1 MLDLTGTT
9 ISNYRIIE
17 KLGQGGMGVVY
28 KAQDTRLRRHVAIK
42 ILIPEV
48 TADAKLYRH
57 FINEAQTAS
66 ALNHPN
72 ICTIYDIGQYRK
84 MNFIIMELV
93 EGATLRQIQTQRGP
107 LPEEEVIDIVSKIC
121 RALAVV
127 HEKAILHHDI
137 KPENVMISKHG
148 FLKVMDFGLAKLATE
163 AAELVGKREFAKQ
176 ARPKKKSWK
185 EKYAEGVVLTS
196 LSGLLGTVHYMSP
209 EQVQGKPLDQRS
221 DIFSLGVVL
230 YELATGNHPFEGTSN
245 VTILAKIIHEAPELM
260 PLISGHVSPALQ
272 ELVNRCLAK
281 DPGDRFQSAA
291 ELLQALNSLAAPKAI
306 SEKIGSSPGRGVKP
320 EAYANYL
327 KGMFSFENFTPMN
340 VQKSMEFFKNA
351 ISDDPDFVEA
361 YIGLARTMSHLG
373 MTSWM
378 PPSEAFSEAWT
389 AVKRALELEPENGD
403 AIAILGLIKF
413 QTEFD
418 WTGAEA
424 LFKQAMQRHPDSVMV
439 LDAYTFYL
447 TCTARHE
454 EAIQHGKYCWGKMH
468 QVYYYNLRLGWT
480 YFIARR
486 YDEAIAQLRETQVH
500 FPELVFADILLAWC
514 YARKGMYTQALA
526 ECAKAETKGMPPWQS
541 SWIFAQAGKTVEA
554 RALLEELLKQNIGDE
569 LSLVLAYA
577 ALGETELVF
586 EHLERAYERRLPYF
600 YLVFLKVIPEFDV
613 LRSDPRYFD
622 LLKRIGLDE

>member
-9 ISNYRIIE
+9 ISHYKIIE

-93 EGATLRQIQTQRGP
+93 EGATLRQIQAQRGP

-163 AAELVGKREFAKQ
+163 AAELVGKREFSKQ

-185 EKYAEGVVLTS
+185 EKYSESVVLTS

-230 YELATGNHPFEGTSN
+230 YELTTGNHPFEGTSN
-245 VTILAKIIHEAPELM
+245 VTILAKIIHDAPEPM
-260 PLISGHVSPALQ
+260 PLILGHVSPALQ
-272 ELVNRCLAK
+272 ELVNRCLSK

-291 ELLQALNSLAAPKAI
+291 ELLQALHALTVSKTAL
-306 SEKIGSSPGRGVKP
+306 EKTGARTVKP

-340 VQKSMEFFKNA
+340 VQKSLEFFKNA
-351 ISDDPDFVEA
+351 VTADPNFVEA
-361 YIGLARTMSHLG
+361 HVGLARTMAHLG
-373 MTSWM
+373 MTSWR
-378 PPSEAFSEAWT
+378 PPSEAFSEAKI
-389 AVKRALELEPENGD
+389 AALRVLELESEN
-403 AIAILGLIKF
+403 AEALAILGLIKF

-418 WTGAEA
+418 WTGAEN
-424 LFKQAMQRHPDSVMV
+424 LFKQAMNRNSESVMV
-439 LDAYTFYL
+439 RDALVFYL
-447 TCTARHE
+447 TCIARHE
-454 EAIQHGKYCWGKMH
+454 EAIQHGRYCREKRPH
-468 QVYYYNLRLGWT
+468 DYYYNLRLGWT
-480 YFIARR
+480 YLMARR
-486 YDEAIAQLRETQVH
+486 YDEAIAELLEAQAR
-500 FPELVFADILLAWC
+500 FPEFVFAHILMAWC
-514 YARKGMYTQALA
+514 YKRKGMYTQALA
-526 ECAKAETKGMPPWQS
+526 ECAIAETKGMPAWQLC
-541 SWIFAQAGKTVEA
+541 WIYAEAGKASEA
-554 RALLEELLKQNIGDE
+554 RARVEELLKQKEYTD
-569 LSLVLAYA
+569 SWPVVFSYA
-577 ALGETELVF
+577 ALGEIELVF
-586 EHLERAYERRLPYF
+586 EFLEKALEKRLPHF
-600 YLVFLKVIPEFDV
+600 YLVFLKVIPELEV

-622 LLKRIGLDE
+622 LLKRIGLDP